1 VTTTFRVDTRT
12 ALYALLQTFNSAQA
26 GLRQVY
32 KARPPD
38 FGSCPCAY
46 VGGITEPQ
54 IRHDSGTRQRTIE
67 ANVVLVDELTDNE
80 ESAGRLDLLTDAL
93 LDALTAAPH
102 AAGAQT
108 VISPVRIDTAE
119 LDVGGVFYAANV
131 IVVSGLVL
139 EGRT

>member
-1 VTTTFRVDTRT
+1 MSSTFRSDVRTAMYGLLTTFNT
-12 ALYALLQTFNSAQA
+12 AQS

-46 VGGITEPQ
+46 VGGITEPS
-54 IRHDSGTRQRTIE
+54 ILHDSGTRQRNLE
-67 ANVVLVDELTDNE
+67 ANIVLVDELSDNE
-80 ESAGRLDLLTDAL
+80 EAASRLDVLTDAL

-102 AAGAQT
+102 AVSGLT
-108 VISPVRIDTAE
+108 VTQPIRIDTAE
-119 LDVGGVFYAANV
+119 LDVGGVFYTANV
-131 IVVSGLVL
+131 IVVSGLIL